1 MFVLCVSLCV
11 CAFGLCVCVC
21 VYVCVPHVLYT
32 TPMQRDQILQKQ
44 VLVGLLLYVASKNQR
59 EKHPLYPENTFYI

>member
-1 MFVLCVSLCV
+1 M
-11 CAFGLCVCVC
+11 
-21 VYVCVPHVLYT
+21 CVPHVLYT